1 MLDRCARS
9 YTYLSLLPS
18 SVCSFCLSF
27 FSFLRLFRLLFRSF
41 DTVACRLPALSCRA
55 AEPLRAYTT
64 SSSISQPLN
73 SPTAAQPTAL
83 PSNRGHVSLTAVT
96 PVRWGNKEQWPTTFP
111 LPYTRL
117 YTLRALGLSLIDFH
131 TSSPTT
137 HCKQISLLASRIFPL
152 LSPLSLTTSSRL
164 PSNRGHVSLTTV
176 TPVRCNQI
184 QPNQQPCYCIHH
196 TAPQPSITQ
205 LLLHRR
211 NMRQIPQTQ
220 KTPSKQASKQAIY
233 YFIDVYKR
241 QVLFLATSPAP
252 LQLATYTTTTTT
264 TTTTCF
270 AISSTTSSSHVTAT
284 PFQHA
289 LPQAYMP
296 PHFTHF
302 PHCKPVAKQA
312 RKQASQPVSKLLT
325 AKPLSRSADSRHTVC
340 VNPRIQGH

>member
-1 MLDRCARS
+1 MLLHPPHRS
-9 YTYLSLLPS
+9 
-18 SVCSFCLSF
+18 
-27 FSFLRLFRLLFRSF
+27 
-41 DTVACRLPALSCRA
+41 
-55 AEPLRAYTT
+55 
-64 SSSISQPLN
+64 
-73 SPTAAQPTAL
+73 TAI
-83 PSNRGHVSLTAVT
+83 N
-96 PVRWGNKEQWPTTFP
+96 
-111 LPYTRL
+111 Y
-117 YTLRALGLSLIDFH
+117 
-131 TSSPTT
+131 
-137 HCKQISLLASRIFPL
+137 
-152 LSPLSLTTSSRL
+152 
-164 PSNRGHVSLTTV
+164 
-176 TPVRCNQI
+176 
-184 QPNQQPCYCIHH
+184 
-196 TAPQPSITQ
+196 TAPSPHPR
-205 LLLHRR
+205 LWR

-233 YFIDVYKR
+233 YFIDVYRR

-252 LQLATYTTTTTT
+252 LQLATYTTTTT

-312 RKQASQPVSKLLT
+312 RKQASRPVSKLLT

>member
-1 MLDRCARS
+1 MAVHSALLLDRCARS

-41 DTVACRLPALSCRA
+41 DTAACRLPALSCRA

-137 HCKQISLLASRIFPL
+137 NLSSHTLQTDLPPRLSHLPSP
-152 LSPLSLTTSSRL
+152 LSPLLDNKQPTSFESGTCQ
-164 PSNRGHVSLTTV
+164 SDH
-176 TPVRCNQI
+176 
-184 QPNQQPCYCIHH
+184 CY
-196 TAPQPSITQ
+196 SGS
-205 LLLHRR
+205 
-211 NMRQIPQTQ
+211 M
-220 KTPSKQASKQAIY
+220 
-233 YFIDVYKR
+233 
-241 QVLFLATSPAP
+241 
-252 LQLATYTTTTTT
+252 
-264 TTTTCF
+264 
-270 AISSTTSSSHVTAT
+270 
-284 PFQHA
+284 
-289 LPQAYMP
+289 
-296 PHFTHF
+296 
-302 PHCKPVAKQA
+302 
-312 RKQASQPVSKLLT
+312 
-325 AKPLSRSADSRHTVC
+325 
-340 VNPRIQGH
+340 